1 MQVDISS
8 GGRQTVRLTDPKTG
22 AVVGEVSFEVSSEG
36 GMGGGGGALPAALL
50 TPLIRG
56 ICSV

>member
-22 AVVGEVSFEVSSEG
+22 AVAGEVSFEVSPEG
-36 GMGGGGGALPAALL
+36 GMGGAGGALPAVLL
-50 TPLIRG
+50 TFFIRG
-56 ICSV
+56 SV